1 MTARMTLTPQM
12 AEYEQKFTDG
22 GEVRWMP
29 YLMYFHPVDHRSGV
43 INTDSAGF
51 RYSESLTTRFSVADG
66 GNSSGAVRL
75 LVGSSTVF
83 GIGASADSQTLA
95 SRLTQNDTR
104 GQHWLNFG
112 GRSFNSTQELV
123 LFTLNRH
130 RLPKVEEIVLFS
142 GFNNLGLARQ
152 PENYRGE
159 YGAFFNCHQFFDALA
174 PAQSAPASWSLSNLF
189 GKTQEEPEPVA
200 PQSMEEQIEYAANL
214 TLQHL
219 DIWRALAADMGA
231 KLTFIL
237 QPLAGWVRET
247 ASPEE
252 QQLFAELDQAGNF
265 TEVYGDILQTS
276 VREAY
281 AQRLRVGTQDMG
293 VGFVDI
299 TPMLAEA
306 LSPEDWLFV
315 DRIHFTDFGN
325 DLVSKLIL
333 DVTR

>member
-22 GEVRWMP
+22 GEVRWLP
-29 YLMYFHPVDHRSGV
+29 YLMYFHPTDHRSFV
-43 INTDSAGF
+43 VNTDSAGF
-51 RYSESLTTRFSVADG
+51 RYSESLTTRYSVADG
-66 GNSSGAVRL
+66 GQSSGPVRL
-75 LVGSSTVF
+75 LAGSSTVF

-95 SRLTQNDTR
+95 SRLTQNDPR

-112 GRSFNSTQELV
+112 GRSFNSTQELT
-123 LFTLNRH
+123 LFTLNKH
-130 RLPKVEEIVLFS
+130 RLPKVDEIVLFS

-174 PAQSAPASWSLSNLF
+174 PAEPASTSWSLSNLF
-189 GKTQEEPEPVA
+189 GKAQEPERPA
-200 PQSMEEQIEYAANL
+200 PQSMQEQIDYAANL

-219 DIWRALAADMGA
+219 DIWRALATDMGA

-247 ASPEE
+247 GSPEE
-252 QQLFAELDQAGNF
+252 RQLFTELDQAGNF
-265 TEVYGDILQTS
+265 TDVYGDILQTS

-281 AQRLRVGTQDMG
+281 AQRLRAGAQGMG

-299 TPMLAEA
+299 TPLLAEA
-306 LSPEDWLFV
+306 LGPDDWQFV